1 MKRSPRS
8 FIILLSLSLLVM
20 QLASAQD
27 SPPEELPVIHLTA
40 EGWSDPNVGSW
51 NQATQTGTLEI
62 NVNQPIQID
71 ANGVTL
77 DGNGKAITGSGTGNG
92 VLLDGRTGVIIK
104 SLNVQEFL
112 YGIYLVGSSNNILS
126 GNTASSNSF
135 GIVLDFSSN
144 SNNVTE
150 NAASDNQYGI
160 VLATGSENNT
170 LAGNIASNNSF
181 GIALWS
187 SSNQIYN
194 NNFIG
199 NTTQVSDYSSGNVFS
214 LPAPTGGN
222 YWSNWTDPDANFDGF
237 VDSAYVFTG
246 GQDNLPWV
254 LQDGWEI
261 GGTPPGPEVVVD
273 PVDPITGESPVN
285 MTFDQVDTAG
295 TTTLSISQQGQ
306 PPPSGLKLGN
316 PPTYYE
322 INTTAEFSG
331 TVTLCFDYSGIQFG
345 NESNLKLM
353 HYEDGEWE
361 DRTCSLDTENDIIC
375 ATVAVLSSFAIFE
388 PANMPPIVNIDQTSV
403 TVDEGQTAENTGTVS
418 DPDGDPVTLSASVG
432 IAGNNGDGTWS
443 WSFTTSDGPAE
454 SRTVTIYADD
464 GNGGT
469 GQASFDLTINN
480 VPPTVESIS
489 VPLDPVNIDDQP
501 VSASATFSDPAGT
514 NDVTYTCTFNY
525 GDVTGDQAGSVSDMT
540 CTGPDHTYTM
550 PGVYTV
556 SVTVTDKD
564 GDSDS
569 ATHAGFIV
577 IYDPED
583 GFVTG
588 GGWINSPEGAYIA
601 DSNLTGKANFGF
613 VSKYKKGADTPTGN
627 TEFNF
632 RMADLNFRSTSYN
645 WLVIAGANAKYKGTG
660 SISNEGEYGFML
672 TATDGYINGG
682 ADKFRIKIWDKATEE
697 LVYDNKQGEDDDSYE
712 AQEIDG
718 GSIVIHKDG
727 VASAPAKP
735 KPGEFTLLQNY
746 PNSFNPD
753 TWIPYHLAQDVN
765 VTIRIHSVS
774 GELIKTLDLGHRP
787 AGFYITK
794 DKAAYWDGKNEAGE
808 QVASGI
814 YFYTI
819 QAGEFAATKKMVIAQ

>member
-1 MKRSPRS
+1 MKRSPRC
-8 FIILLSLSLLVM
+8 FIILLSLSLLVT

-27 SPPEELPVIHLTA
+27 SPPEELPVIYLTA

-77 DGNGKAITGSGTGNG
+77 DGNGKTITGSGTGNG

-104 SLNVQEFL
+104 NLNVQEFL

-144 SNNVTE
+144 NNNVTE

-199 NTTQVSDYSSGNVFS
+199 NITQIKVSDYSSGNVFS

-222 YWSNWTDPDANFDGF
+222 YWNDWTDPDEDFDGF

-261 GGTPPGPEVVVD
+261 GGTPPGSGVVVD
-273 PVDPITGESPVN
+273 PVDPTTGESPVT

-295 TTTLSISQQGQ
+295 TTTLNISQQGQ

-322 INTTAEFSG
+322 INTTAVFSG

-345 NESNLKLM
+345 NESKLKLM
-353 HYEDGEWE
+353 HYEDGKWE

-375 ATVAVLSSFAIFE
+375 ARVTSVSPFAIFE
-388 PANMPPIVNIDQTSV
+388 PA
-403 TVDEGQTAENTGTVS
+403 
-418 DPDGDPVTLSASVG
+418 
-432 IAGNNGDGTWS
+432 
-443 WSFTTSDGPAE
+443 
-454 SRTVTIYADD
+454 
-464 GNGGT
+464 
-469 GQASFDLTINN
+469 N

-489 VPLDPVNIDDQP
+489 VPLDPVNINDQP

-514 NDVTYTCTFNY
+514 SDEPYTCTFNY
-525 GDVTGDQAGSVSDMT
+525 GDGTGDQAGSVSNMT
-540 CTGPDHTYTM
+540 CTGPDHTYTT

-556 SVTVTDKD
+556 SVTVTDKN
-564 GDSDS
+564 GGSGS

-577 IYDPED
+577 IYDPGD

-601 DSNLTGKANFGF
+601 DPNLTGKANFGF

-632 RMADLNFRSTSYN
+632 RMADLNFRSTSYD

-660 SISNEGEYGFML
+660 SINNEGEYGFML

-682 ADKFRIKIWDKATEE
+682 ADKFRIKVWDKATEE
-697 LVYDNKQGEDDDSYE
+697 LVYDNKQGEDDDSCE

-765 VTIRIHSVS
+765 VTIRIYSVS